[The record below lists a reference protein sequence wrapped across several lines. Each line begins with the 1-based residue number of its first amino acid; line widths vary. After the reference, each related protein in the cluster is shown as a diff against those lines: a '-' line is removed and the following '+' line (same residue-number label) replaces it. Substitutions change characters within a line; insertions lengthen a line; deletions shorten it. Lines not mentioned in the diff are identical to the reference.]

1 MGNQTS
7 SSAGPTPASSRYQ
20 SSTIPD
26 SFFATTSTSSTS
38 EKPPPYDTARHSSIK
53 HADVSKS
60 TWTRIVFTS
69 SDQKYFSLARK
80 DVEAHTGALIP
91 EGRDLRGVTLPET
104 STTLSTLFEF
114 IGAQKHPKL
123 LNENFESLAEIAR
136 AAEKYKVYSAMN
148 TCCERMRAFGDHHP
162 KLVLLY
168 AAYNDYPHIFDECAP
183 RVVTSEKLEEF
194 VPLLPDEFR
203 LPWLRYHA
211 IWSSALTEIISYKD
225 IPADA
230 WTKTCL
236 WFGCWTECGGP
247 IFHGLGAGVHSLN
260 DISHIFTNLVESHTK
275 KCESCK
281 TLCTKWEAH
290 ASSVVEKIGVFTET
304 CMTLDPLTKAKK

>member
-7 SSAGPTPASSRYQ
+7 SSTDPTPATTRYQ

-26 SFFATTSTSSTS
+26 SFFAATSTCSTS
-38 EKPPPYDTARHSSIK
+38 EKPPPYDTRHSSINY
-53 HADVSKS
+53 ADVSNN
-60 TWTRIVFTS
+60 TRVVVRS
-69 SDQKYFSLARK
+69 SDEEYFSLDRK
-80 DVEAHTGALIP
+80 DVEAHAGALISKDWNF
-91 EGRDLRGVTLPET
+91 GSMINLPET
-104 STTLSTLFEF
+104 SIVLATLFQF
-114 IGAQKHPKL
+114 IGARKHPKL

-136 AAEKYKVYSAMN
+136 AAEKYRVYSAMN
-148 TCCERMRAFGDHHP
+148 TCCERMRAFGVRHS

-168 AAYNDYPHIFDECAP
+168 AAHNDYPHIFDECAP
-183 RVVTSEKLEEF
+183 HVVTSEKLEEF

-211 IWSSALTEIISYKD
+211 RWSSALTEIISYKD

-230 WTKTCL
+230 WAKTGF
-236 WFGCWTECGGP
+236 WSDCWTNCGGP
-247 IFHGLGAGVHSLN
+247 IFRGLGAGVHSLN
-260 DISHIFTNLVESHTK
+260 NVSHVFTNLVESHTK
-275 KCESCK
+275 KCDSCK

-304 CMTLDPLTKAKK
+304 CMTPEPLAEAAK